1 MLKKFPKCKR
11 SVCFYCILFVQR
23 IQIYRSK
30 QLIFKKTYEDC
41 TFYFFRR
48 FLRFEIAK
56 LIFRINTLHS
66 DKKIY
71 EMFGGE
77 LRDKI

>member
-1 MLKKFPKCKR
+1 MTIVHF
-11 SVCFYCILFVQR
+11 I
-23 IQIYRSK
+23 
-30 QLIFKKTYEDC
+30 
-41 TFYFFRR
+41 FFRR